1 MGLLPF
7 VKDRITLLLHDEND
21 LLVDAIEI
29 DATLSANHKSP
40 SKVSRHPVAKGKSIV
55 DNVRPEADGLTLECF
70 WGNRPGDIIEMAKRY
85 AKGDFQHAEAQ
96 YVKLKEAR
104 RKANKI
110 TINMRIWTYEN
121 MVIEDISVPE
131 TVDDGSSITATV
143 VFSEIET
150 ASAQTVKATVKPATT
165 GNGPKNVVGG
175 QAKAP
180 QPAASPPAQSALS
193 RGTDQ
198 MGWTSGLKITKP

>member
-7 VKDRITLLLHDEND
+7 VKDRVTFLLHDEND
-21 LLVDAIEI
+21 LLVDAIEV
-29 DATLSANHKSP
+29 DATLSANHRSP
-40 SKVSRHPVAKGKSIV
+40 TKVSRHPVAKGKSIA
-55 DNVRPEADGLTLECF
+55 DNVRPDPDGLTLECF

-131 TVDDGSSITATV
+131 TVDDGASITATV

-150 ASAQTVKATVKPATT
+150 ASAQTVQTTVKPKAT
-165 GNGPKNVVGG
+165 GNGAKNVKGV
-175 QAKAP
+175 QPKSTPSQP
-180 QPAASPPAQSALS
+180 QAQSAAS
-193 RGTDQ
+193 RVTDNL
-198 MGWTSGLKITKP
+198 GWTTNMKITKP